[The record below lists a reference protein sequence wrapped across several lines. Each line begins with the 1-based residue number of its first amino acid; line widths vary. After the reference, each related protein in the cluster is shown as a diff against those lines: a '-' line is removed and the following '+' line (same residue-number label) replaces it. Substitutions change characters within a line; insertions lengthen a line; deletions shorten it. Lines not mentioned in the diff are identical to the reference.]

1 MKVVTIDRNYK
12 KSKYLMYSSNI
23 LYPIAMIGTTNQACS
38 LLHPL
43 CQDLRGIL
51 YMPEKLPLID
61 EKTLYYHSPL
71 KNHLADIFLKNRAL
85 VFCLAAGAVVRL
97 IAPLL
102 KSKTHDPAII
112 VIDPEGK
119 FVISL
124 CGGHQG
130 GADKLTK
137 LIASYLN
144 AEPVITGVS
153 NTLNLPGI
161 DILGFPFGWRRGA
174 GKWKDVNYAI
184 ACQKTVQIIQE
195 GGSFLWRKNF
205 LNNYNFKFS
214 LPDIKRDQKPTSYII
229 ISHRK
234 YPIDTKADIPTIQ
247 WYPRVLW
254 IGIGS
259 TRGASYKLIS
269 DAISTVFD
277 QHSLAPEAIAGIASV
292 DLKKDEIGIIKYCQ
306 IKQLPFFTYSVNT
319 LDKVS
324 VPNPSAIVK
333 QELGTA
339 SVAEAAAIYSSNY
352 FFNNDTVL
360 LVSKQIVKFEDQAVT
375 IAIAQSSTEYIG
387 RQGKL
392 YLVGIGP
399 GSLDQITPAAKKAIA
414 EADAIVGYSLYLDLI
429 KSLFHPGQIIEDLP
443 ITEEEKRAERSV
455 ELAQWGLNVVV
466 ISSGD
471 CGIYAMGGLV
481 LEKLKNTYKKDN
493 IIDIKIFPGIT
504 ALQAAAAR
512 VGTPLM
518 HDFCAISLSDLL
530 TPWSVIKKRLKAAA
544 QGDFVT
550 AIYNPKSK
558 TRTHQIIVARAIF
571 LKYRDPNT
579 PVALVRCAYRKNETI
594 VLTTLNEM
602 LGYYI
607 DMLTTVLIGNHST
620 FFYKDLVI
628 TPRGYH
634 HKKMQK

>member
-1 MKVVTIDRNYK
+1 
-12 KSKYLMYSSNI
+12 MYSSNI
-23 LYPIAMIGTTNQACS
+23 IYPVALIGTTTQACN
-38 LLHPL
+38 LLYPL
-43 CQDLRGIL
+43 CEDLKGIL
-51 YMPEKLPLID
+51 YMPEQLSLID
-61 EKTLYYHSPL
+61 ERTCHYQDPL
-71 KNHLADIFLKNRAL
+71 KDHLTDIFPKNRAL
-85 VFCLAAGAVVRL
+85 IFCLSAGAVIRL
-97 IAPLL
+97 ITPLL
-102 KSKTHDPAII
+102 RNKAYDPSII
-112 VIDPEGK
+112 VVDPKGR

-130 GADKLTK
+130 RANKLTQ

-153 NTLNLPGI
+153 NTLDLPGI
-161 DILGFPFGWRRGA
+161 DILGLPFGWRKGP
-174 GKWKDVNYAI
+174 GKWKDISYAI

-195 GGSFLWRKNF
+195 GGSSFWKKNF
-205 LNNYNFKFS
+205 LNSDNFNFYS
-214 LPDIKRDQKPTSYII
+214 SNTIKAHTSASAASII
-229 ISHRK
+229 ISPKK
-234 YPIDTKADIPTIQ
+234 YHLDQKSNISTIQ
-247 WYPRVLW
+247 WHPRVLW
-254 IGIGS
+254 VGVGC

-269 DAISTVFD
+269 DAISKVFNRYN
-277 QHSLAPEAIAGIASV
+277 LALESIAGIASV
-292 DLKKDEIGIIKYCQ
+292 DLKKDEVGIVKYCQ
-306 IKQLPFFTYSVNT
+306 LKQLPLFTYPVKTLNKVN
-319 LDKVS
+319 

-339 SVAEAAAIYSSNY
+339 SVAEASAIYSSNY
-352 FFNNDTVL
+352 FFDNKTVL
-360 LVSKQIVKFEDQAVT
+360 LVSKEIIKFNNHAVT
-375 IAIAQSSTEYIG
+375 IAIAQSDIEYTG

-399 GSLDQITPAAKKAIA
+399 GSLEQITPAAKKAIT
-414 EADAIVGYSLYLDLI
+414 EADAIVGYSLYLELI
-429 KSLFHPGQIIEDLP
+429 KTLLHPGQIIEDLP
-443 ITEEEKRAERSV
+443 ITEEEQRAEKAIK
-455 ELAQWGLNVVV
+455 LAQWGLNVVV

-481 LEKLKNTYKKDN
+481 LEKLENTHKKDN

-530 TPWSVIKKRLKAAA
+530 TPWNVIKKRLEAAA

-558 TRTHQIIVARAIF
+558 TRIHQIIAAQTIF
-571 LKYRDPNT
+571 LKYRNPHT

-594 VLTTLNEM
+594 ILTTLDEM
-602 LGYYI
+602 LEYYI
-607 DMLTTVLIGNHST
+607 DMLTTVLIGSDST
-620 FFYKDLVI
+620 FFYKDLII

-634 HKKMQK
+634 HSKIQK